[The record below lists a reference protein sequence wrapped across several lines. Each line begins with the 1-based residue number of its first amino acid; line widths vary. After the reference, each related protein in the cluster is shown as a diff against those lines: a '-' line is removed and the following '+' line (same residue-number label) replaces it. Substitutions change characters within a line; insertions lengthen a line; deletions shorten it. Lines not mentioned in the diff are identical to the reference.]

1 MNGVLRVTVGEK
13 GLSKAITIIALS
25 CFLVAGAAVTS
36 ILSRESMSAPEAQPA
51 PVVKSPIANRETKQD
66 RLSVISLAQ
75 ASMPPATRSPSPT
88 DVLRQAYA
96 SSSAADVEAAKAV
109 EVLARVAPQALS
121 EPQVATTQSVTPQQA
136 ALPDAAPPQAAAP
149 QPAKPKAAAKPAPQK
164 SYALLSDVQIAG
176 IKERLKLS
184 SSQESY
190 WPGVETAL
198 HAIARKIHAEKL
210 SNPSATAAQLDPDCA
225 EVQQLKSA
233 AMPLLF
239 QLREDQ
245 KDEVRK
251 LARVIGLE
259 KVASA
264 I

>member
-1 MNGVLRVTVGEK
+1 M
-13 GLSKAITIIALS
+13 TIIALT
-25 CFLVAGAAVTS
+25 CFLIVGAAATS
-36 ILSRESMSAPEAQPA
+36 ILGRDSVPEARSVITAASVKGPVSNRES
-51 PVVKSPIANRETKQD
+51 KND
-66 RLSVISLAQ
+66 RLAVATLAL
-75 ASMPPATRSPSPT
+75 AAFEPPQTAGLSEP
-88 DVLRQAYA
+88 LRQAYA
-96 SSSAADVEAAKAV
+96 ATTPADIAMP
-109 EVLARVAPQALS
+109 RVAAP
-121 EPQVATTQSVTPQQA
+121 A
-136 ALPDAAPPQAAAP
+136 ASPSAPP
-149 QPAKPKAAAKPAPQK
+149 KPKIVAKPAPQK

-190 WPGVETAL
+190 WPAVETAL
-198 HAIARKIHAEKL
+198 RTVAHKLNAARQA
-210 SNPSATAAQLDPDCA
+210 NPNVTAATAIDPDSE

-251 LARVIGLE
+251 LARIIGLD